1 MGKSVKSVK
10 KFSKKHLG
18 ATIARRHK
26 LKPMN
31 NALRKKRDAQLSA
44 GEIRAANSQCNV
56 KKGFRIRIWN
66 KLHLCSRRESVEV
79 FKLWDIFCLII
90 NHSSGD
96 LGRT

>member
-44 GEIRAANSQCNV
+44 GEIRATNSQCNV
-56 KKGFRIRIWN
+56 KKGCRIRIR
-66 KLHLCSRRESVEV
+66 KELHLCSRRESVEG
-79 FKLWDIFCLII
+79 IET
-90 NHSSGD
+90 
-96 LGRT
+96 LGFFFFALS